1 MNKRIITTSF
11 ALVLAMTVVLAVGKT
26 DSTIEPKP
34 AQYIEVAENAPSII
48 VDANIEIISS
58 DLNEPASQVRALI
71 IPSEVNESELI
82 LKPEAILGFQPDV
95 TPTSPL
101 LESLARVQQA
111 LDRLEQV
118 VASTELAVVAF
129 ENKIAIRQ

>member
-34 AQYIEVAENAPSII
+34 SQYIEVAENAPNII
-48 VDANIEIISS
+48 VDADIEILSS
-58 DLNEPASQVRALI
+58 DLGESASQVRALI

-82 LKPEAILGFQPDV
+82 LNPETILGFRPDV
-95 TPTSPL
+95 TPASPL
-101 LESLARVQQA
+101 LDSLVRVQQA
-111 LDRLEQV
+111 LDRLEQM
-118 VASTELAVVAF
+118 ATSTELAIVAF

>member
-26 DSTIEPKP
+26 DSTTEPKP
-34 AQYIEVAENAPSII
+34 SQYIEVAENAPNIL
-48 VDANIEIISS
+48 VDADIDILSGEL
-58 DLNEPASQVRALI
+58 DEPASQVRALI

-82 LKPEAILGFQPDV
+82 LKPEAILGFQSDV

-101 LESLARVQQA
+101 LESLARIQQA
-111 LDRLEQV
+111 LDRLEQMA
-118 VASTELAVVAF
+118 ASTELAVVAL
-129 ENKIAIRQ
+129 ENKIVIRQ

>member
-26 DSTIEPKP
+26 DSTTEPKP
-34 AQYIEVAENAPSII
+34 SQYIEVAENAPNIL
-48 VDANIEIISS
+48 VDADIDILSGEL
-58 DLNEPASQVRALI
+58 DEPASQVRALI

-82 LKPEAILGFQPDV
+82 LKPEAILGFQSDV

-101 LESLARVQQA
+101 LGSLARVQQA
-111 LDRLEQV
+111 LDRLERV
-118 VASTELAVVAF
+118 AASTELAVAALEHKTV
-129 ENKIAIRQ
+129 IRE